1 MWGGISHETG
11 RALRCTAGFCH
22 RHGRFFRLDFLN
34 IPWCSAGCCV
44 FLRRRVRLEGNLIK
58 SGVGGGDLMVFADAD
73 FKIVHLFFVMKNRVH
88 EISSEF
94 PETYV

>member
-1 MWGGISHETG
+1 M
-11 RALRCTAGFCH
+11 
-22 RHGRFFRLDFLN
+22 
-34 IPWCSAGCCV
+34 